1 MKRNRLILAALW
13 IISIVGISFY
23 GGPVSYGFFAL
34 TTLTPLVSMAY
45 LALVYSRFKIYQ
57 YFECPEIVSNHVVP
71 FYFTLQNEDL
81 FAFSGVRVTFY
92 SDFSSIEGLSDD
104 IEYELLP
111 RTKIKKQTEL
121 ICKYRGEY
129 LIGIKSVTL
138 RDYLCL
144 FSITYDNKEPLRV
157 TVVPDIIKVGNIRGF
172 DTDTISDRET
182 LASLS
187 RPDVTVRDYVPGDD
201 IRRINWKQTARIGKL
216 TVRNYIGEEKD
227 GVGIILDTNRVS
239 SLMKDYLPIE
249 NRMLEIAIASSRFMQ
264 EKNIPVC
271 AYVFQDR
278 INEMPIDSTD
288 TFNSFYAAMSGISF
302 SSDHDRSIM
311 YEAFSSYQSLFSR
324 RIVFIVTP
332 LADQLVSALART
344 LNDSTV
350 DVIIYLV
357 RNDIDEVSDKDVFPH
372 TRLFNIPANG
382 SLNDLL

>member
-13 IISIVGISFY
+13 ILSLVGISFY

-45 LALVYSRFKIYQ
+45 LALVFSRFKIYQ
-57 YFECPEIVSNHVVP
+57 YFECPEIVSNHMIP

-111 RTKIKKQTEL
+111 RTKIKKQTDL

-129 LIGIKSVTL
+129 LVGIKSVTL

-144 FSITYDNKEPLRV
+144 FSITYKNREPLRV
-157 TVVPDIIKVGNIRGF
+157 SVVPDIIKVDNIRGF
-172 DTDTISDRET
+172 ETDTISDRET
-182 LASLS
+182 PASLS

-201 IRRINWKQTARIGKL
+201 IRRINWKQTARAGKL

-239 SLMKDYLPIE
+239 GLINDYLPIE
-249 NRMLEIAIASSRFMQ
+249 NRMLEIVIASALFMKD
-264 EKNIPVC
+264 KNIPVS
-271 AYVFQDR
+271 AFVFHNC
-278 INEMPIDSTD
+278 INEMPIDSSD
-288 TFNSFYAAMSGISF
+288 TFNLFYGAMSGASF
-302 SSDHDRSIM
+302 RSDSDRSTM
-311 YEAFSSYQSLFSR
+311 YGAFSTHRSIFSR

-332 LADQLVSALART
+332 FADHEVTSLART
-344 LNDSTV
+344 LNDSNI

-357 RNDIDEVSDKDVFPH
+357 RSDIDERSEKDIFPH
-372 TRLFNIPANG
+372 TRLFSIPAEG
-382 SLNDLL
+382 SLDDLL